1 MPTQEIVENV
11 CELNRNGFRTE
22 RENPVDDMICPHLV
36 GRVQVAGF
44 GCRLE
49 WPHDDSR
56 WIGAQMKP
64 LPVQER
70 SLRHGILG
78 SLNEKMTFRR
88 SRRARLRALSG
99 SG

>member
-1 MPTQEIVENV
+1 MRRESILHFICAGLEPFQEITMSPLEIVEDIRK
-11 CELNRNGFRTE
+11 LNRNGLRTK

-70 SLRHGILG
+70 SL
-78 SLNEKMTFRR
+78 
-88 SRRARLRALSG
+88 
-99 SG
+99 